1 MMAPSAISV
10 PVAPS
15 QPEAEAHV
23 GNTGMLDPIFYQQF
37 VSLTQFVWSTTQPPG
52 TLLWS
57 TAISPKKS
65 TRNLKHISQMY
76 NLWVGGFDYQL
87 KVGGTGFHAG
97 ALAIV
102 RLPPNIAP
110 ETLVTPADFSVFE
123 YTIMDP
129 KTLEAMAKNVCDQ
142 RRNFYHNMNEP
153 ENSVDAIGGY
163 IGVYVWL
170 QLNTSSTGTSQ
181 IDVSVATRCA
191 PDFAFLQMRNIVD
204 SGPTVDDGV
213 KYAALFENKTLHIN
227 PYTGVPVTNL
237 IINASTKTKI
247 ENINSMTD
255 VNTGKLV
262 FASEYALYNRYV
274 GSLGYRFPFKVTA
287 HGSDGHVTGQFLNN
301 SLALPFGPAVRFNS
315 VSGDYSKTYY
325 AATAHSYVSK
335 VSNAIK
341 IPFSNGVDLTNPQSL
356 NSTAFRITFY
366 TNVLAKFPIGETI
379 DIFWNPPNFF
389 FQETTLNSWSPPVA
403 ESIVEF
409 SCTTATTIFQDA
421 ELALGPFTVKAAT
434 TLAIAGNFASR
445 TFARDLGFATL
456 LLLVDKEFN
465 APLTFLKLYNQ
476 GVFTAQLRTGDTTF
490 AFDNVTLKYVGV
502 IRETDPIPGNTLDM
516 GRALE
521 LYETRQLNKEMR
533 ASLAMSKL
541 ARGPPTAYNTRV

>member
-57 TAISPKKS
+57 TSISPKTS

-102 RLPPNIAP
+102 RLPPNISP
-110 ETLVTPADFSVFE
+110 ETLTTPADFSVFE

-153 ENSVDAIGGY
+153 LNSQDAIGGY

-213 KYAALFENKTLHIN
+213 KYAALFENKSVHMH
-227 PYTGVPVTNL
+227 PYLGVPVTNL
-237 IINASTKTKI
+237 VIKASTLLKTNYINAVT
-247 ENINSMTD
+247 N
-255 VNTGKLV
+255 VNTGRLT
-262 FASEYALYNRYV
+262 FPGNYPLYNRYV
-274 GSLGYRFPFKVTA
+274 GSNGYRFPFRVLT
-287 HGSDGHVTGQFLNN
+287 HGSDGIVTGQFLNDE
-301 SLALPFGPAVRFNS
+301 LARPFGPAIAMPARV
-315 VSGDYSKTYY
+315 GDYDKTYWPINV
-325 AATAHSYVSK
+325 HSYVTK
-335 VSNAIK
+335 VTNTAKVPIR
-341 IPFSNGVDLTNPQSL
+341 FSAASGGNPQTL
-356 NSTAFRITFY
+356 AADAFKIVFF
-366 TNVLAKFPIGETI
+366 TNVLPKYAVGEVV
-379 DIFWNPPNFF
+379 DVFWDTPNCFY
-389 FQETTLNSWSPPVA
+389 QMATAENWAPPVP
-403 ESIVEF
+403 ESIIHF
-409 SCTTATTIFQDA
+409 ASTTATTIWSEADIAVEPVTA
-421 ELALGPFTVKAAT
+421 ESAT

-445 TFARDLGFATL
+445 TFARELGFATL

-465 APLTFLKLYNQ
+465 TPLTFVKLYNQ
-476 GVFTAQLRTGDTTF
+476 GIFTSQLRTGDTSF
-490 AFDNVTLKYVGV
+490 AFSNVTLKFVGV
-502 IRETDPIPGNTLDM
+502 IRETDPIPGNTLEM

-521 LYETRQLNKEMR
+521 LYETRALNKEMR
-533 ASLAMSKL
+533 ASLALSKL
-541 ARGPPTAYNTRV
+541 ARQPPQVTHV